1 MRDRTRDRVFLP
13 IAMPIGILIVLAF
26 ALYGFSR
33 ILLSL
38 PANAATAI
46 ALVVAIAILIVCGI
60 AANRSVVRSAVLAS
74 ILGAVVGVAMLAGG
88 VALIAT
94 AGTGE
99 EGGDHGGPPPGGGV
113 TVVAQDLAFD
123 TTEIH
128 LVAGHETALTFDNRD
143 PGQQHNIAIFPS
155 EDELSDVLF
164 RGDIIT
170 GPDTITYTIP
180 ALEPGTYYFHCDV
193 HPQMSGAVVVEEAP
207 ALGGGGGEPGGGG
220 GQPGG
225 GAGITLTAQNLAFDT
240 DTIDLP
246 AGQPST
252 ITFHNEDPAQQH
264 NIAIYASADDLS
276 EPLFRGDIITGP
288 DTVTYEIP
296 ALEPGEY
303 YFQCD
308 VHPAMNGT
316 VTVG

>member
-26 ALYGFSR
+26 VLYGFSR

-46 ALVVAIAILIVCGI
+46 ALVVAISILIVCGI

-99 EGGDHGGPPPGGGV
+99 EGGDHAGPPPGGGV
-113 TVVAQDLAFD
+113 TVVAQNVQFD
-123 TTEIH
+123 TNEIH
-128 LVAGHETALTFDNRD
+128 LPAGQPSTITFENRD
-143 PGQQHNIAIFPS
+143 PGVQHNIAIFPS
-155 EDELSDVLF
+155 EDDLSEPLF
-164 RGDIIT
+164 RGDIIS
-170 GPDTITYTIP
+170 GPDTVTYEIP
-180 ALEPGTYYFHCDV
+180 PLEAGTYYFHCDV
-193 HPQMSGAVVVEEAP
+193 HPQMSGRVVVEEGP
-207 ALGGGGGEPGGGG
+207 HEGGGAPGEG

-225 GAGITLTAQNLAFDT
+225 GVGITITAQNLAFDT
-240 DTIDLP
+240 DAIELP

-252 ITFHNEDPAQQH
+252 ITLDNQDPAQQH
-264 NIAIYASADDLS
+264 NLAIYASPDDLG
-276 EPLFRGDIITGP
+276 EPLFRGDIVTGP
-288 DTVTYEIP
+288 DSITYDIP
-296 ALEPGEY
+296 PLDPGDY
-303 YFQCD
+303 YFHCD
-308 VHPAMNGT
+308 VHPSMNGT

>member
-46 ALVVAIAILIVCGI
+46 ALVVAISILIVCGI

-74 ILGAVVGVAMLAGG
+74 VLGAVVGVAMLAGG

-113 TVVAQDLAFD
+113 TVIAQDLAFD

>member
-74 ILGAVVGVAMLAGG
+74 VLGAVVGVAMLAGG

-99 EGGDHGGPPPGGGV
+99 ETGDHGGPPPGGGV

-123 TTEIH
+123 TTEIR

-170 GPDTITYTIP
+170 GPDTITYSIP

-193 HPQMSGAVVVEEAP
+193 HPQMSGTVVVEEAP
-207 ALGGGGGEPGGGG
+207 PGGEPGGGG
-220 GQPGG
+220 GGGPGSG
-225 GAGITLTAQNLAFDT
+225 DGTTVVAQNLAFDT
-240 DTIDLP
+240 DSIELP

-264 NIAIYASADDLS
+264 NIAIYASPDDLS
-276 EPLFRGDIITGP
+276 EPLFRGDIVTGP
-288 DTVTYEIP
+288 DTIAYEIP
-296 ALEPGEY
+296 ALEPGDY